1 MKYMSKRKT
10 LTMLEKLAIKW
21 GTYVYEHSKYNPISL
36 KKTIFQLHVF
46 FTNASVLLTGFI
58 MSLLLHH
65 VESFLVFYF
74 GFMILRML
82 SGSLWHL
89 NDSTACYI
97 VSSVLLIVLPM
108 FDYSEYMN
116 QISYLSFVILA
127 ILSPILKLKSTMRSK
142 LTLKIITLLCVMIN
156 LYYFKS
162 STLSM
167 AFLIQSMTLIPL
179 TKKGL
184 NKLWR
189 Q

>member
-1 MKYMSKRKT
+1 
-10 LTMLEKLAIKW
+10 MLEKIATQL
-21 GTYVYEHSKYNPISL
+21 GTYIYEHSKYTPISL

-46 FTNASVLLTGFI
+46 FTNASVLMTGI
-58 MSLLLHH
+58 IVSLVMHH
-65 VESFLVFYF
+65 VGSFLVFYF

-89 NDSTACYI
+89 SDSTACYI

-108 FDYSEYMN
+108 FNYAEYMN
-116 QISYLSFVILA
+116 QISYLAIIILA
-127 ILSPILKLKSTMRSK
+127 ILAPILKGKPTLHSKLILKS
-142 LTLKIITLLCVMIN
+142 IALLCVLMN
-156 LYYFKS
+156 LYFIES
-162 STLSM
+162 STLAM
-167 AFLIQSMTLIPL
+167 AFLIQSLTLIPL

>member
-1 MKYMSKRKT
+1 
-10 LTMLEKLAIKW
+10 MLEKLATRS
-21 GTYVYEHSKYNPISL
+21 GTYIYEHSKYNPISL
-36 KKTIFQLHVF
+36 NKTIFQLHVF
-46 FTNASVLLTGFI
+46 FTNASVLLTGVI
-58 MSLLLHH
+58 VSLFLHH
-65 VESFLVFYF
+65 VGSFLIFYF

-89 NDSTACYI
+89 NDSTACYV

-108 FDYSEYMN
+108 FNYVEYMN
-116 QISYLSFVILA
+116 QISYFSFIILA
-127 ILSPILKLKSTMRSK
+127 ILAPILKGKPTLRSK
-142 LTLKIITLLCVMIN
+142 LALKIIALLCVLMN
-156 LYYFKS
+156 LYFIES

-167 AFLIQSMTLIPL
+167 AFLIQSLTLIPL